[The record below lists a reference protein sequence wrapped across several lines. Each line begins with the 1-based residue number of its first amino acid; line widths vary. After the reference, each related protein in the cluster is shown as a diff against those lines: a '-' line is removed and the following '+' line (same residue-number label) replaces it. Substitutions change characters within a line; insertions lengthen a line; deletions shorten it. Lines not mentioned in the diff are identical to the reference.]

1 MPQQN
6 PNQMLETS
14 PRKIVAIIGSTRFK
28 PFHLGAMQKETL
40 KGKIVLCCGFFH
52 HVDNYPITDEMKK
65 QLDKLSH
72 DKIDLADEV
81 YVVNVNGYIGQTT
94 NELIAYA
101 ASQDKQ
107 LTFMEPPVR
116 S

>member
-6 PNQMLETS
+6 PNQVVDRRT
-14 PRKIVAIIGSTRFK
+14 VVTIIGSTRFK
-28 PFHLGAMQKETL
+28 AFHLGAMQRETL

-65 QLDKLSH
+65 QLDNLSK
-72 DKIDLADEV
+72 DKIDMSDEV
-81 YVVNVNGYIGQTT
+81 YVVNVNGYVGQTT
-94 NELIAYA
+94 NELITYA
-101 ASQDKQ
+101 VSKEKQ